1 MREIKLKLPGVDED
15 GFHGFMGWDDS
26 SLNTGVW
33 KDTDETAVGC
43 GYVFSDFNEGSY
55 QGLGPILQFT
65 GLKDKNGV
73 DIYEGDVVKLSNGDI
88 GKVVYDYIADA
99 QFDVHFLVAKDCAL
113 MSLGTALHA
122 YKCRVIGNIHENKEL
137 LE

>member
-1 MREIKLKLPGVDED
+1 MRELKFRVGCERID
-15 GFHGFMGWDDS
+15 GTYTMIYSDPLFPHIFWQMINKG
-26 SLNTGVW
+26 NC
-33 KDTDETAVGC
+33 DTDVMQ
-43 GYVFSDFNEGSY
+43 Y
-55 QGLGPILQFT
+55 T

-88 GKVVYDYIADA
+88 GKVVYDYIANA

-122 YKCRVIGNIHENKEL
+122 YKCRVIGNIYENKEL
-137 LE
+137 LNDGT